1 MNDAARVT
9 RLLDLNDP
17 REVEAF
23 ERGFY
28 AGFEEA
34 THNRLVRWLW
44 DWDHEARR
52 LRTRIP
58 YADQRIWALHDSEGA
73 LTSAIA
79 VNVALRSLQ
88 AAAYAFAVPAALAA
102 DGETGRVCE
111 FLTFF
116 ATGEHDFGRKRR
128 LWRELFDDL
137 RATGFSHAV
146 ATTSPK
152 ILPVYRWMGAT
163 VVGEVRIEG
172 EMRLFLHFDLRRT
185 AR

>member
-1 MNDAARVT
+1 MNNAARVT

-17 REVEAF
+17 REIEAF

-44 DWDHEARR
+44 DWDHEAHR

-58 YADQRIWALHDSEGA
+58 YADQRIWALHDREGA

-88 AAAYAFAVPAALAA
+88 AAAYGFAVPAVLSAA
-102 DGETGRVCE
+102 GETGQVCE

-116 ATGEHDFGRKRR
+116 ATGEHDFARKRR
-128 LWRELFDDL
+128 LWRELFEDL
-137 RATGFSHAV
+137 RATGFRHAV

-152 ILPVYRWMGAT
+152 VLPIYQWMGAA
-163 VVGEVRIEG
+163 VIEEVRVDAET
-172 EMRLFLHFDLRRT
+172 RLFLHFDLSRT